1 MNVLG
6 KPLRLIFLCNQDNYK
21 KKKQNPEQ
29 IRIKC
34 KVFYSLCFQHSL
46 KNAVLSLLCQVLTS
60 KYSAIVFLSSL
71 FKISNFC
78 LLFFYRFDSLD
89 STLIIIVVVL
99 NIILFLMAG
108 LIFYSWKKYTN
119 TSIYFRSRKSKP
131 SRNPSTCSTKEHEC
145 IEIFTELN

>member
-78 LLFFYRFDSLD
+78 LFFFLQIRFIGFYFDYHCCGFEYHP
-89 STLIIIVVVL
+89 VF
-99 NIILFLMAG
+99 NGWAYFLFLEKVYKHFD
-108 LIFYSWKKYTN
+108 LFQI
-119 TSIYFRSRKSKP
+119 
-131 SRNPSTCSTKEHEC
+131 TK
-145 IEIFTELN
+145 I